1 MGSRRLLAWAA
12 AVKAAERGLNA
23 WRRAEA
29 QKLVRVLGLWF
40 SAKPVGSAAGVLACF
55 HHWLARR

>member
-1 MGSRRLLAWAA
+1 
-12 AVKAAERGLNA
+12 VKAAERGLNA